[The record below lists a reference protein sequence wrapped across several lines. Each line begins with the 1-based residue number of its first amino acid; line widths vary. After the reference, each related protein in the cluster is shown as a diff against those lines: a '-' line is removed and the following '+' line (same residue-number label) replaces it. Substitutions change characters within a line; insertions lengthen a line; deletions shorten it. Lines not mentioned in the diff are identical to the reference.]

1 LELSLSDLFENALK
15 RIGGER
21 QRGVAFLCRVPIQEV
36 LAMAKFLL
44 GKELHG
50 KENLSKYVLVKSADG
65 YQVLFSLAELDAS
78 VQDKNVLLPIL

>member
-1 LELSLSDLFENALK
+1 VKDKEGKLHSYA
-15 RIGGER
+15 G
-21 QRGVAFLCRVPIQEV
+21 VPIQEV
-36 LAMAKFLL
+36 LAMAKVPS